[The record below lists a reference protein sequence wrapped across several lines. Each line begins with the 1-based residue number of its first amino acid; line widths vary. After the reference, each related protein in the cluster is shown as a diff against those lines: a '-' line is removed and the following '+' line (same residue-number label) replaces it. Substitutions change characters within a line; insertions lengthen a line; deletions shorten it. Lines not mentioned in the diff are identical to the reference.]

1 VKSILELIT
10 TVFAFCFGG
19 FLLWHFF
26 QIARFDKYTIYE
38 PNLGILY
45 SEIVAC
51 VVVILIAVLNFILLI
66 KSRKGRENF
75 D

>member
-1 VKSILELIT
+1 M
-10 TVFAFCFGG
+10 
-19 FLLWHFF
+19 WHFF